1 MQERLHEPLGML
13 TAEEEYEEPADMEK
27 LYAWFERLD
36 AGCTLDQVLQAA
48 EQIAEGDCTVELWPT
63 FAGRR
68 AKAHPTREPA
78 AGGRQSR
85 LGRPPRIAANLLS

>member
-1 MQERLHEPLGML
+1 ML

-48 EQIAEGDCTVELWPT
+48 EQIAEGDCTVG
-63 FAGRR
+63 FGRPLQEGGP
-68 AKAHPTREPA
+68 KAHPTREPA
-78 AGGRQSR
+78 AGGPQSR